1 MYCSS
6 CGVVVAEGLSY
17 CNQCG
22 AKLSGAKSVG
32 IAKVAKAQPESLV
45 WAVVA
50 IFVVGLGSIMG
61 LMGILK
67 VQFNAGLGIVT
78 IFSLIILLLMLVVEG
93 VFISL
98 LFGSIGSKSESN
110 DGKSAMELLS
120 KQTTRELEAAQPHAL
135 SEPVASVTEHTT
147 RAFEP
152 IYVQK
157 KAE

>member
-17 CNQCG
+17 CNQCR

-98 LFGSIGSKSESN
+98 LFGSKSDSN
-110 DGKSAMELLS
+110 DGKSAMELLK

>member
-6 CGVVVAEGLSY
+6 CGVVVAQGLSY

-67 VQFNAGLGIVT
+67 VQFNAGLGTVT

-98 LFGSIGSKSESN
+98 LFGSKSESN
-110 DGKSAMELLS
+110 DGKSAMELLR

-152 IYVQK
+152 IYLQK

>member
-22 AKLSGAKSVG
+22 AKLSGAKNVG

-98 LFGSIGSKSESN
+98 LFGSKSESN
-110 DGKSAMELLS
+110 DGKSAMELLR

>member
-6 CGVVVAEGLSY
+6 CGVVVAQGLSY

-98 LFGSIGSKSESN
+98 LFGSKSESN
-110 DGKSAMELLS
+110 DGKSAMELLR

-152 IYVQK
+152 IYLQK

>member
-6 CGVVVAEGLSY
+6 CGVAVAQGISY

-98 LFGSIGSKSESN
+98 LFGSKSDSN
-110 DGKSAMELLS
+110 DGKSAMELLK

>member
-32 IAKVAKAQPESLV
+32 IAKVAKVQPESLV

-98 LFGSIGSKSESN
+98 LFGSKSESN
-110 DGKSAMELLS
+110 DGKSAMELLR

>member
-98 LFGSIGSKSESN
+98 LFGSKSESS
-110 DGKSAMELLS
+110 DGKSAMELLR
-120 KQTTRELEAAQPHAL
+120 KQTTRELEAAQPRAL

>member
-98 LFGSIGSKSESN
+98 LFGSKSESS
-110 DGKSAMELLS
+110 DGKSAMELLR

>member
-6 CGVVVAEGLSY
+6 CGVVVAQGLSY

-32 IAKVAKAQPESLV
+32 IAKVAKVQPESLV

-98 LFGSIGSKSESN
+98 LFGSKSDSN
-110 DGKSAMELLS
+110 DGKSAMELLR

-152 IYVQK
+152 IYLQK

>member
-98 LFGSIGSKSESN
+98 LFGSKSDSN
-110 DGKSAMELLS
+110 DGKSATELLR

>member
-1 MYCSS
+1 
-6 CGVVVAEGLSY
+6 
-17 CNQCG
+17 
-22 AKLSGAKSVG
+22 
-32 IAKVAKAQPESLV
+32 
-45 WAVVA
+45 
-50 IFVVGLGSIMG
+50 MG

-67 VQFNAGLGIVT
+67 VQFNAGLGTVT

-98 LFGSIGSKSESN
+98 LFGSKSDSN
-110 DGKSAMELLS
+110 DGKSAMELLK

-135 SEPVASVTEHTT
+135 SEPMASVTEHTT

>member
-6 CGVVVAEGLSY
+6 CGVAVAQGLSY

-22 AKLSGAKSVG
+22 ARLSAAKGDSV
-32 IAKVAKAQPESLV
+32 ARVAKAQPESLV
-45 WAVVA
+45 WAILAV
-50 IFVVGLGSIMG
+50 FVVGLGSIMA

-67 VQFNAGLGIVT
+67 VQFNANLGIVLL
-78 IFSLIILLLMLVVEG
+78 FSLIVFLLMLVVEG

-98 LFGSIGSKSESN
+98 LFGSKGDSKDLKSE
-110 DGKSAMELLS
+110 KERLKEQATKELDP
-120 KQTTRELEAAQPHAL
+120 AQHRVL
-135 SEPVASVTEHTT
+135 TEPVASVTEHTT

-152 IYVQK
+152 VYRQK

>member
-98 LFGSIGSKSESN
+98 LFGSKSESN
-110 DGKSAMELLS
+110 DGKSEMELLR

>member
-98 LFGSIGSKSESN
+98 LFGSKSESN
-110 DGKSAMELLS
+110 DGKSAMELLR

>member
-6 CGVVVAEGLSY
+6 CGVVVAQDLSY

-22 AKLSGAKSVG
+22 AKLSGAKGVG
-32 IAKVAKAQPESLV
+32 IAKVSKAQPESLV

-67 VQFNAGLGIVT
+67 VQFNAGLGTVT

-98 LFGSIGSKSESN
+98 LFGSKSDSN
-110 DGKSAMELLS
+110 DGKSVMELLK

>member
-98 LFGSIGSKSESN
+98 LFGSKSDSN
-110 DGKSAMELLS
+110 DGKSAMELLK
-120 KQTTRELEAAQPHAL
+120 KQTIRELEAAQPHAL

>member
-6 CGVVVAEGLSY
+6 CGVAVAQGLSY

-22 AKLSGAKSVG
+22 AQLSGAKGEGVT
-32 IAKVAKAQPESLV
+32 KVARAQPESLV
-45 WAVVA
+45 WAIVA

-67 VQFNAGLGIVT
+67 VQFNANLGIVI
-78 IFSLIILLLMLVVEG
+78 IFSLIILLLMLAVEG

-98 LFGSIGSKSESN
+98 LFGSKGDSEDVKSRTEQLQQQAT
-110 DGKSAMELLS
+110 KELD
-120 KQTTRELEAAQPHAL
+120 EAQPRVLA
-135 SEPVASVTEHTT
+135 EPVSSVTDHTT

-152 IYVQK
+152 VYRQK
-157 KAE
+157 RAE

>member
-6 CGVVVAEGLSY
+6 CGVAVSQGLSY

-22 AKLSGAKSVG
+22 AKLTGAKGDGVT
-32 IAKVAKAQPESLV
+32 KVARAQPESLV
-45 WAVVA
+45 WAIVA

-67 VQFNAGLGIVT
+67 VQFNANLGIVI
-78 IFSLIILLLMLVVEG
+78 IFSLIILLLMVVVEG

-98 LFGSIGSKSESN
+98 LFGSKSDSN
-110 DGKSAMELLS
+110 DGKSAMELLR

-157 KAE
+157 KVE

>member
-6 CGVVVAEGLSY
+6 CGVAVAQGLTY

-22 AKLSGAKSVG
+22 AKLSGAKGDGVT
-32 IAKVAKAQPESLV
+32 KVAKAQPDFLV
-45 WAVVA
+45 WAIVA

-67 VQFNAGLGIVT
+67 VQFNANLGIVV
-78 IFSLIILLLMLVVEG
+78 IFSLIIFLLMLVVEG

-98 LFGSIGSKSESN
+98 LFGSK
-110 DGKSAMELLS
+110 DGEGKKERLKEQATKELD
-120 KQTTRELEAAQPHAL
+120 AAQPRVL
-135 SEPVASVTEHTT
+135 TEPVSSVTEHTT

-152 IYVQK
+152 VYRQK
-157 KAE
+157 RAE